1 MKKKI
6 LLSILIIF
14 CGFFSFGSSVFA
26 ASLVQCGDVNN
37 IPSKLPYF
45 VWLAFTL
52 IKYITPVLIIVLGSL
67 DFFKAITAN
76 DSDMLAK
83 TFKVFGKRL
92 IAGVVVFLVF
102 ILFQTTISLV
112 AKKSTGF
119 TQCLSCFLTD
129 PDQCTVDTTT
139 GVTTT
144 PVNEDD
150 IIDGY
155 NNSQTEFDNGNS
167 KSTGKGT
174 ILLIAGHSYSPYC
187 DKVSNECRPTSIA
200 SGYVEPDETR
210 KIVKLIKAKLSG
222 MGIEADIANE
232 LLADSS
238 DAKMNSSFFV
248 ERSLNTDKFN
258 SIKWSN
264 YKYAIEF
271 HFNASGSGST
281 MGTGN
286 GSVILIPSGG
296 SKLDIDSK
304 ILSLITSYT
313 KNNNI
318 GVYTQG
324 TSTSNYFKSLGI
336 PSTYLEVEF
345 YDNKTAMDKYTN
357 NIDSIAKGI
366 AQLIKEY
373 YK

>member
-6 LLSILIIF
+6 LSSISIIF

-26 ASLVQCGDVNN
+26 ASLAQCGNVNN

-155 NNSQTEFDNGNS
+155 NNSQTEFDEDTYSKEIIDASEYAKAKIDTIDISEEAIGCATYTGTALKTTIEANSLISKQMTTIFKEVCKYLKSNKSVDYVGINTAGTYNMGSSTSYPHNYAMGIDLFSIWHYTKGSTTYNPYAKWDRAGYNTSLTLFEYKKFICDVCNG
-167 KSTGKGT
+167 
-174 ILLIAGHSYSPYC
+174 
-187 DKVSNECRPTSIA
+187 
-200 SGYVEPDETR
+200 DETCPENINYQIYE
-210 KIVKLIKAKLSG
+210 KIFKPKG
-222 MGIEADIANE
+222 WCWGGNWGPTYFDPM
-232 LLADSS
+232 
-238 DAKMNSSFFV
+238 
-248 ERSLNTDKFN
+248 
-258 SIKWSN
+258 
-264 YKYAIEF
+264 
-271 HFNASGSGST
+271 HFEV
-281 MGTGN
+281 M
-286 GSVILIPSGG
+286 
-296 SKLDIDSK
+296 K
-304 ILSLITSYT
+304 TSET
-313 KNNNI
+313 SC
-318 GVYTQG
+318 
-324 TSTSNYFKSLGI
+324 STSNKVKI
-336 PSTYLEVEF
+336 TC
-345 YDNKTAMDKYTN
+345 N
-357 NIDSIAKGI
+357 
-366 AQLIKEY
+366 
-373 YK
+373 